1 MNRVPLRAAL
11 VASLIALQ
19 AAAAD
24 DPPIVEDFEKWESG
38 PVPEALMV
46 IEGEWAVVAETPQNK
61 VLELRAEPVVDG
73 IVLVGPSLKESAA
86 VRAHIKGAKSR
97 RAFPRLGVGLF
108 GVSGIKARVVPA
120 QRKVELLVGD
130 DVVAEAAF
138 DSWTEDAWW
147 VVELK
152 VVETRGSWSAEARV
166 WKAGGQAPATP
177 TIRTSLDSAP
187 GQGRASLLGSPYA
200 NKPIHFDEVRVGS
213 GKGE

>member
-11 VASLIALQ
+11 VASLIALRT
-19 AAAAD
+19 AAAD
-24 DPPIVEDFEKWESG
+24 NPPVVEDFEEWEAG

-46 IEGEWAVVAETPQNK
+46 IEGEWGVVAESPKNK

-73 IVLVGPSLKESAA
+73 IVLVGPSLKESGA
-86 VRAHIKGAKSR
+86 VRAHIRGAKSR

-120 QRKVELLVGD
+120 QKKVELLVGD
-130 DVVAEAAF
+130 EVVAEAAF
-138 DSWTEDAWW
+138 DGWTEDAWW

-152 VVETRGSWSAEARV
+152 VVETGGSWSAEARV
-166 WKAGGQAPATP
+166 WKAGSDAPAKP
-177 TIRTSLDSAP
+177 TLRRALDASP

-213 GKGE
+213 GGG